1 MLEVNSTLFIQIAN
15 FLILLFIINALLFKP
30 IRNVLARRN
39 SEISSLEKVVE
50 DFSSKAQ
57 QKEKDIEESNS
68 KARKDA
74 FLEREKLKGEGGDTE
89 KGILQEA
96 MAQAEQ
102 KIGGARRELEAAMQ
116 GVRQTLESE
125 LTVFSKQLSEK
136 ILGRAL

>member
-15 FLILLFIINALLFKP
+15 FLILLFIINALLFRP
-30 IRNVLARRN
+30 IRNMLARRN
-39 SEISSLEKVVE
+39 SEISSLEKAGD

-57 QKEKDIEESNS
+57 QKEKDIEESNL

-74 FLEREKLKGEGGDTE
+74 FLERENLKAEGGVTE

-96 MAQAEQ
+96 MTQAEQ
-102 KIGGARRELEAAMQ
+102 KIGGAKKELEVAIQ
-116 GVRQTLESE
+116 GVRKTLESE